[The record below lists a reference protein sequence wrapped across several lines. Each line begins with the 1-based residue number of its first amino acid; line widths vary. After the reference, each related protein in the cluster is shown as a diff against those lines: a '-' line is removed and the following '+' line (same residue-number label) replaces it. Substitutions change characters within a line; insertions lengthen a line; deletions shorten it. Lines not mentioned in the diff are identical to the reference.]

1 MARSAGTR
9 DRAEV
14 QQSDEGGVGGG
25 ERGGGLGGGLEEL
38 GVVWG
43 YGGGESVPFVMG
55 EGADGVQAVSFDG
68 THYSYQVSEL
78 RREEDVSLKVLRR
91 LISKGRS

>member
-1 MARSAGTR
+1 M
-9 DRAEV
+9 
-14 QQSDEGGVGGG
+14 
-25 ERGGGLGGGLEEL
+25 
-38 GVVWG
+38 
-43 YGGGESVPFVMG
+43 
-55 EGADGVQAVSFDG
+55 QAVSFDG